1 MFVPFLVLDVMMFYF
16 LLCSGVS
23 TRTELEGVL
32 VTCDQDSHL
41 QFTARNSATVWNFNI
56 KSDKMMKGKM
66 YVHIDVYLLILVLNF
81 LAIIEH

>member
-1 MFVPFLVLDVMMFYF
+1 MIGQKSAMFVPFLVLDVMMFYF

-32 VTCDQDSHL
+32 ITCDQDSHL

-56 KSDKMMKGKM
+56 KSDKMMKGKIS
-66 YVHIDVYLLILVLNF
+66 VHIDIY
-81 LAIIEH
+81 

>member
-32 VTCDQDSHL
+32 VTCDQDTHL

-56 KSDKMMKGKM
+56 KSDKMMKGKIS
-66 YVHIDVYLLILVLNF
+66 VHIDIYLLIH
-81 LAIIEH
+81 IILSVVSP